1 MRDVLAQSRCLIG
14 TVQHLRHR
22 VDILRIKLIELLDM
36 RQDLTEILAH
46 SRQFFVREAQIC
58 QIGYIPDFFFRQIQ
72 AVAFLRESLYN
83 FFNTGS

>member
-36 RQDLTEILAH
+36 RQNLAEILAH
-46 SRQFFVREAQIC
+46 ARYFIVREPQIC
-58 QIGYIPDFFFRQIQ
+58 QIGDVSDFFFRQIQ
-72 AVAFLRESLYN
+72 AVAFWRESLYN
-83 FFNTGS
+83 FFSTGS